1 MDDFMEPWR
10 FSCSKGWLLSSWM
23 SMQWQS
29 KLRLSYHEIWVTSCV
44 MILQLYDDQEFNEYT
59 KSTQK
64 CWFFSPVKISQP
76 NTYSLP
82 QSEVFEL
89 YTVYRYTVT
98 DHCLMTAH
106 DHTAFQNDPMGLEH
120 NLTSRNVSKSIGVKR
135 IVRISSQQSV
145 TLEMRPPASQS
156 IPSCQTKKHLSHSLG
171 LACGHIGNQLNEAE
185 NLRQRPPERNDW
197 SSFNMIKSNMYH
209 IYIHIYTY
217 I

>member
-44 MILQLYDDQEFNEYT
+44 MILQLYDDQEFKEYT
-59 KSTQK
+59 RSTQNSQK

-89 YTVYRYTVT
+89 YTVYHYTVT

-145 TLEMRPPASQS
+145 TREIRPPASWKS
-156 IPSCQTKKHLSHSLG
+156 S
-171 LACGHIGNQLNEAE
+171 AE
-185 NLRQRPPERNDW
+185 ITGKEWL
-197 SSFNMIKSNMYH
+197 IKFQYDQ
-209 IYIHIYTY
+209 I
-217 I
+217 